1 MNGTLAI
8 GMPQGAEWIII
19 LVIALLLFGAKKL
32 PDLGSSVGKS
42 IKNFKAGMDEGRKDE
57 AGNDEV
63 PAASGAA
70 DETTTAET
78 TATKTQSPS

>member
-42 IKNFKAGMDEGRKDE
+42 IRNFKAGMDEGRS
-57 AGNDEV
+57 GEV
-63 PAASGAA
+63 PATND
-70 DETTTAET
+70 DEPATAET
-78 TATKTQSPS
+78 TTKTQSPS

>member
-1 MNGTLAI
+1 MNGALAI

-42 IKNFKAGMDEGRKDE
+42 IRNFKQGIDEGRQEDE
-57 AGNDEV
+57 AGTPSE
-63 PAASGAA
+63 P
-70 DETTTAET
+70 TTAET
-78 TATKTQSPS
+78 TTSDTSKTQTPS